1 MIPRIEKVVG
11 GRPFKL
17 DWVSVYSFNCRRI
30 DRFVHGRVI
39 FVGDSAHVVSPFG
52 ARGGNGGM
60 HDVDNLCWKLA
71 RVVRGESDESLL
83 ESYNDERV
91 HGADENISNSSWTS
105 RFMSPEPGVEMAFRN
120 AALSLAVDTP
130 FARRVVNAGRLSVPC
145 RLTDSALNSADDT
158 GLDVPQQ
165 IGMVA
170 LDAPLTA
177 PDGSPT
183 WLMRRLGG
191 GFTCLVTGYADLDD
205 AAVPEGIKLVRI
217 GAGGFV
223 DAEGKVAERYGSA
236 VYLIRPDQH
245 VAARW
250 IAPTWQDISAA
261 FRRCAATVA
270 A

>member
-1 MIPRIEKVVG
+1 
-11 GRPFKL
+11 
-17 DWVSVYSFNCRRI
+17 
-30 DRFVHGRVI
+30 
-39 FVGDSAHVVSPFG
+39 
-52 ARGGNGGM
+52 
-60 HDVDNLCWKLA
+60 
-71 RVVRGESDESLL
+71 
-83 ESYNDERV
+83 
-91 HGADENISNSSWTS
+91 
-105 RFMSPEPGVEMAFRN
+105 MAFRN

-158 GLDVPQQ
+158 GLDVPQE

-177 PDGSPT
+177 PDGSPS
-183 WLMRRLGG
+183 WLMRQLGG
-191 GFTCLVTGYADLDD
+191 GFACLVTGDADLDD
-205 AAVPEGIKLVRI
+205 AAVPKGIKLVRI
-217 GAGGFV
+217 GASGFT

-250 IAPTWQDISAA
+250 IAPTCQDISTAL
-261 FRRCAATVA
+261 RCCTATVA